1 MRTRPSPPAGTS
13 LPANQGRTLRVQRGR
28 EHGKETALQDRFVDA
43 AHPSRVVFGAGALNN
58 VLADEIAAEDAAQG
72 LYDPI
77 DRLGGARP
85 QS

>member
-1 MRTRPSPPAGTS
+1 M
-13 LPANQGRTLRVQRGR
+13 PANQGRTLRAQRGR

-58 VLADEIAAEDAAQG
+58 VLTDEIAAEGAAQG
-72 LYDPI
+72 VCDPI

-85 QS
+85 RS

>member
-1 MRTRPSPPAGTS
+1 M
-13 LPANQGRTLRVQRGR
+13 
-28 EHGKETALQDRFVDA
+28 QDRFVDA

-58 VLADEIAAEDAAQG
+58 VLADEIAAEDTAQG

-77 DRLGGARP
+77 DRLGGPRP